1 MLGVYTAGHCH
12 MWGCSAGVLTL
23 VSGGQAR
30 RRTAQKKP
38 LQATRGQFP
47 GMSCKSRG
55 TCHEHMRRRALKI
68 FLQ

>member
-1 MLGVYTAGHCH
+1 

-38 LQATRGQFP
+38 LQATRVPVPRDELQKQG
-47 GMSCKSRG
+47 
-55 TCHEHMRRRALKI
+55 HMP
-68 FLQ
+68 